1 MAINSGKR
9 NFGYCKQAMSL
20 KFLFCEFIKMVF
32 NFVISFS
39 MWLLVTLLLLMT
51 TSSNNAVE
59 GIKVIGSTNVSTVHV
74 GQPFTFR
81 CEVTEYELN
90 DYFSIWFYYYITNI
104 TNNNFAEYII
114 SGSITLN
121 F

>member
-1 MAINSGKR
+1 
-9 NFGYCKQAMSL
+9 
-20 KFLFCEFIKMVF
+20 
-32 NFVISFS
+32 
-39 MWLLVTLLLLMT
+39 MWLLMT

-59 GIKVIGSTNVSTVHV
+59 GVKVIGSANVSTVQV

-90 DYFSIWFYYYITNI
+90 EHFNIYFYYNI
-104 TNNNFAEYII
+104 TNGFFVYYDVK
-114 SGSITLN
+114 GSIALH

>member
-1 MAINSGKR
+1 
-9 NFGYCKQAMSL
+9 
-20 KFLFCEFIKMVF
+20 
-32 NFVISFS
+32 

-59 GIKVIGSTNVSTVHV
+59 GVKVIGSANVSTVQV

-90 DYFSIWFYYYITNI
+90 EDFGIFFYYNMTNNRFAYYDITGYITLQFL
-104 TNNNFAEYII
+104 T
-114 SGSITLN
+114 
-121 F
+121 

>member
-1 MAINSGKR
+1 MI
-9 NFGYCKQAMSL
+9 F
-20 KFLFCEFIKMVF
+20 KFLIHFL
-32 NFVISFS
+32 

-59 GIKVIGSTNVSTVHV
+59 GVKVIGSTNVSTVQV

-90 DYFSIWFYYYITNI
+90 EYFEIWFYYTTTNDY
-104 TNNNFAEYII
+104 FAEYII
-114 SGSITLN
+114 SGYYNFAFLN
-121 F
+121 FCVY

>member
-1 MAINSGKR
+1 MI
-9 NFGYCKQAMSL
+9 
-20 KFLFCEFIKMVF
+20 F
-32 NFVISFS
+32 NFVIHFS
-39 MWLLVTLLLLMT
+39 IWLLVTVLLLMT
-51 TSSNNAVE
+51 TSSNNAVK

-90 DYFSIWFYYYITNI
+90 EQFGIYFYYNT
-104 TNNNFAEYII
+104 TNNFFAEYII
-114 SGSITLN
+114 SGSIILH

>member
-1 MAINSGKR
+1 MF
-9 NFGYCKQAMSL
+9 NFID
-20 KFLFCEFIKMVF
+20 FKMIY
-32 NFVISFS
+32 NFVIHFS

-59 GIKVIGSTNVSTVHV
+59 GVKVIGSTNVSTVQV

-90 DYFSIWFYYYITNI
+90 ENFYILFWYTTLNTYVVR
-104 TNNNFAEYII
+104 YII
-114 SGSITLN
+114 SGSATLH
-121 F
+121 FKLLCLLK

>member
-1 MAINSGKR
+1 MI
-9 NFGYCKQAMSL
+9 
-20 KFLFCEFIKMVF
+20 F
-32 NFVISFS
+32 NFVIHFS
-39 MWLLVTLLLLMT
+39 MWLLVTVLLLMT

-59 GIKVIGSTNVSTVHV
+59 GVKVIGSTNVSTVQV

-90 DYFSIWFYYYITNI
+90 ENFRIFFYYNTTNYYFVFYDV
-104 TNNNFAEYII
+104 T
-114 SGSITLN
+114 GSITLH

>member
-1 MAINSGKR
+1 
-9 NFGYCKQAMSL
+9 
-20 KFLFCEFIKMVF
+20 
-32 NFVISFS
+32 

-59 GIKVIGSTNVSTVHV
+59 GIKVIGSANVNTVQV

-90 DYFSIWFYYYITNI
+90 ENFQILFYYYTNGVV
-104 TNNNFAEYII
+104 AKYVI
-114 SGSITLN
+114 SGIQ
-121 F
+121 